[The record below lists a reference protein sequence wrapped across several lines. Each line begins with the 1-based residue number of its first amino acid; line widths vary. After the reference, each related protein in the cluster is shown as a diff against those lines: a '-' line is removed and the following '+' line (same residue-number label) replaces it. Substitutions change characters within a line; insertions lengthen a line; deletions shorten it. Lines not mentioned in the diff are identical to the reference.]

1 MIDFSSVRIT
11 TFFFP
16 LFKLLLF
23 TLLVMKRFSEIREPD
38 VAAAL
43 WEMLLEA
50 IVTMSCWLAGSGDF
64 GYDPYKWIN

>member
-16 LFKLLLF
+16 LLKLLLF

-50 IVTMSCWLAGSGDF
+50 MVTMSC
-64 GYDPYKWIN
+64 